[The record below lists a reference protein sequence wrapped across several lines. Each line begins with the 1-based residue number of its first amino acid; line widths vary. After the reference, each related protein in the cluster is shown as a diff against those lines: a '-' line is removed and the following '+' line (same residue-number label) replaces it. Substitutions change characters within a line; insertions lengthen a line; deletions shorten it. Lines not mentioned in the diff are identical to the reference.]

1 MNGKLAFIITSDK
14 YAGHIYGLIQAA
26 AERGCAVSVFIMDK
40 GVFLTEDKE
49 FISFIK
55 KYKDNVD
62 KVSVCEHSCVVNGVI
77 SRTDDFNYASQ
88 FENAKMVSGLEEKDR
103 ILLF

>member
-49 FISFIK
+49 FISLIK
-55 KYKDNVD
+55 KYKHNVD
-62 KVSVCEHSCVVNGVI
+62 RVSVCEHSCGVNGVL
-77 SRTDDFNYASQ
+77 SRIDDFNYASQ

-103 ILLF
+103 VLLF